1 MFLMIVGTGAMGE
14 VVRQC
19 AQEDPFFDRI
29 ISVEPTENRW
39 PEDKADLIID
49 FSHPKAIKGIYEYCR
64 EKGGNIPVVIGTTGQ
79 TGEDEEMIKLLGKI
93 CPVDRKANYSRGI
106 GAVSQIAPEVSAL
119 LPGSDIAIEEIHHN
133 KKKDAPSGTAKT
145 LCDILHVPYSS
156 AVSMRIGTVPGEHR
170 ICFALEDEVI
180 EIIHRA
186 FSKKIF
192 AIGAIEAGKSMVSV
206 K

>member
-1 MFLMIVGTGAMGE
+1 MT
-14 VVRQC
+14 
-19 AQEDPFFDRI
+19 
-29 ISVEPTENRW
+29 
-39 PEDKADLIID
+39 
-49 FSHPKAIKGIYEYCR
+49 PK
-64 EKGGNIPVVIGTTGQ
+64 
-79 TGEDEEMIKLLGKI
+79 EMIKLLSRI

-192 AIGAIEAGKSMVSV
+192 AIGAIEAGKSMI
-206 K
+206 KID

>member
-79 TGEDEEMIKLLGKI
+79 TGEDEEMIKLLSRI

-133 KKKDAPSGTAKT
+133 KRR
-145 LCDILHVPYSS
+145 
-156 AVSMRIGTVPGEHR
+156 MRPAARLRHCATYCMCR
-170 ICFALEDEVI
+170 
-180 EIIHRA
+180 IHRR
-186 FSKKIF
+186 
-192 AIGAIEAGKSMVSV
+192 
-206 K
+206 

>member
-1 MFLMIVGTGAMGE
+1 MNLLWLIVSGEFGERLSQDLRAAGYAITEVASTGDFLNFGNMILLL
-14 VVRQC
+14 
-19 AQEDPFFDRI
+19 
-29 ISVEPTENRW
+29 SVEKREVDAAT
-39 PEDKADLIID
+39 ALIRQ
-49 FSHPKAIKGIYEYCR
+49 KMNEYR
-64 EKGGNIPVVIGTTGQ
+64 HLDAFDQ
-79 TGEDEEMIKLLGKI
+79 D
-93 CPVDRKANYSRGI
+93 A
-106 GAVSQIAPEVSAL
+106 

-192 AIGAIEAGKSMVSV
+192 AIGAIEAGKSMI
-206 K
+206 KID